1 MMKKMNLKEFQKT
14 MDDRCRE
21 SGTADVNAIV
31 AAVRERGD
39 EAVRAYTL
47 QFDCVEIE
55 QFQVPD
61 EQLETALGAVKA
73 GVRVALER
81 AAANIGTFA
90 RSQMDQL
97 KNFTVETQPG
107 IRCGQRVTPMAR
119 IAVYAPGGRY
129 PLPSSLLMGAVPAR
143 IAGVKEVI
151 VCTPPGP
158 GGLPAPVLL
167 AAARVA
173 GVDRVFS
180 IGGAQ
185 SVAACAYGTAQVPR
199 CDKIVGPGNRYVT
212 AAKQLVYGD
221 VGIDLPAGPSEL
233 LVLADESA
241 RPERIALEILAQAE
255 HDPDA
260 VVVLVT
266 TCAELAGRVE
276 TELAG
281 RLPMMPTR
289 DIILRSLTANGI
301 LVLAADM
308 DEAVAAAN
316 AMAPE
321 HLFLVVRD
329 PDSISSNLCAFG
341 TLFQGEL
348 AAVAMG
354 DYTAGVNHVLPTG
367 GTARFTGGLSALDF
381 VRLQTTLSINT
392 EGLKQ
397 AGWAAVLLADSEGLS
412 AHAESLRNRLRG
424 HPQC

>member
-1 MMKKMNLKEFQKT
+1 MKNMNLQEFQKA
-14 MDDRCRE
+14 MGNRSRE
-21 SGTADVNAIV
+21 SGSTDVKSIV
-31 AAVRERGD
+31 YAVRDRGD
-39 EAVRAYTL
+39 EAVRAYTRE
-47 QFDCVEIE
+47 FDGIDMER
-55 QFQVPD
+55 FQVPD
-61 EQLETALGAVKA
+61 ERLDTALHTVKV
-73 GVRVALER
+73 GVRSALER

-90 RSQMDQL
+90 RVQMDQL
-97 KNFTVETQPG
+97 KDFTVETQSG
-107 IRCGQRVTPMAR
+107 IRCGQRVTPMDR

-143 IAGVKEVI
+143 VAGVREII

-158 GGLPAPVLL
+158 DGTPDPVLL
-167 AAARVA
+167 AAARIA
-173 GVDRVFS
+173 GADRIFA

-185 SVAACAYGTAQVPR
+185 AVAACAYGTKQVPR

-212 AAKQLVYGD
+212 AAKQLVYGT

-233 LVLADESA
+233 LVLADETA
-241 RPERIALEILAQAE
+241 RPERVALEILAQAE

-260 VVVLVT
+260 VVVLV
-266 TCAELAGRVE
+266 AIDSALAARVKRELASRI
-276 TELAG
+276 
-281 RLPMMPTR
+281 PMMPTR
-289 DIILRSLTANGI
+289 DIIRRSLSENGI
-301 LVLAADM
+301 VVVAADM

-321 HLFLVVRD
+321 HLFLVVQD
-329 PDSISSNLCAFG
+329 PDTISADLLSFG
-341 TLFQGEL
+341 TLFQGDL